1 MRNFDFC
8 RGIVHVIKKGDS
20 LYAISRMYNI
30 PLALI
35 MRSNPYVD
43 VYNLQVGD
51 EICVPISNMGGIGNI
66 CTGNAPCV
74 PEMPEMSDMP
84 GVNGMPVENGMTGM
98 TGMTGRTGITGTT
111 GMTGMPSRTGMTG
124 MTGTTGMNGM
134 PNRTGMTGM
143 TGTTGMTGMPS
154 RTGMTGM
161 TGTTGMT
168 GMPSR
173 TGMTGMTGTT
183 GMTGIPGT
191 PQQPSIPTAPNNN
204 LITYIIKDAETLK
217 DILDKFDIDLEDFI
231 ENNNMSTVLLK
242 PGMTINIPD
251 KRPREEEEINE

>member
-74 PEMPEMSDMP
+74 PEMPEMSEMP

-98 TGMTGRTGITGTT
+98 TGMTGR
-111 GMTGMPSRTGMTG
+111 TG

-154 RTGMTGM
+154 RTGM
-161 TGTTGMT
+161 
-168 GMPSR
+168 
-173 TGMTGMTGTT
+173 T

-217 DILDKFDIDLEDFI
+217 DILDKFDIDLDDFI
-231 ENNNMSTVLLK
+231 ENNNMSTILLK

-251 KRPREEEEINE
+251 KRSREEEEINQ